1 MPSQREALSDA
12 EANALHA
19 WVRQF
24 DPRQGGRG
32 LGMEP
37 WYLDGTIPPEATAVS
52 ECNEKPIATARRR
65 AFFFGTDLWSCRR
78 CCAPCALSTS
88 RSSSGHVSSTSDSSP
103 RTCRKRR
110 CSTDS
115 TASSSGGGSTTH
127 APVSAHCPSGSST
140 CVDRAVSP
148 GRPPARGARWAAR
161 APRRRPL
168 KPEERVAPAVTIALD
183 ATKAQTVALATIA
196 DVFMDPDALLPHQRP
211 VASAAPPCHSGAHRL
226 PRGVGVSSSRETAGR
241 LQGFSLHADTAVQG

>member
-65 AFFFGTDLWSCRR
+65 AFFFGTDLVELQAVLRALRPQHVEVRCRDDEVGVKR
-78 CCAPCALSTS
+78 EVAVTASPANQKAPACRTIAIHMNCGTQCVVVSKPVLY
-88 RSSSGHVSSTSDSSP
+88 SSGRFIICAMRSWTGLTEP
-103 RTCRKRR
+103 RPAA
-110 CSTDS
+110 
-115 TASSSGGGSTTH
+115 AS
-127 APVSAHCPSGSST
+127 
-140 CVDRAVSP
+140 
-148 GRPPARGARWAAR
+148 
-161 APRRRPL
+161 
-168 KPEERVAPAVTIALD
+168 IA
-183 ATKAQTVALATIA
+183 
-196 DVFMDPDALLPHQRP
+196 
-211 VASAAPPCHSGAHRL
+211 
-226 PRGVGVSSSRETAGR
+226 
-241 LQGFSLHADTAVQG
+241 